1 MNAITISAMGL
12 RDQIG
17 EILNRV
23 LYAGDR
29 YIIERRGK
37 PVAAVISI
45 EELRHLER
53 LEAERE
59 AEIFRMAK
67 ALAQKEGTVPLQ
79 ELLDQHERL
88 HGERLEAP

>member
-1 MNAITISAMGL
+1 MNAITISAMNL

-45 EELRHLER
+45 EELQHLER
-53 LEAERE
+53 LEAERD

-67 ALAQKEGTVPLQ
+67 ALAEKEGMVPLQ

-88 HGERLEAP
+88 HGERLEIT